1 MFLVLDNLRAHHS
14 QPLKARVARV

>member
-14 QPLKARVARV
+14 QPLKARVARI